1 MSVNI
6 TPLRAPAFGF
16 TLIEVLVAVLILAI
30 GLLGLAE
37 LQVVG
42 LRNNHNAYLRSQ
54 AILLA
59 YDIAE
64 RMRANPVGLSSGA
77 YLGTAT
83 SDDCEASTCT
93 PQQMAGYDLRQWL
106 DAVATAQL
114 PSSSA
119 NITAG
124 GAIYSIV
131 ISWSELEYGVLTTK
145 TFTTSFQ
152 P

>member
-1 MSVNI
+1 MR
-6 TPLRAPAFGF
+6 TPALGF

-42 LRNNHNAYLRSQ
+42 LRNNYNAYLRSQ

-93 PQQMAGYDLRQWL
+93 PQQMAGYDLRQWI
-106 DAVATAQL
+106 DAVTTAQL